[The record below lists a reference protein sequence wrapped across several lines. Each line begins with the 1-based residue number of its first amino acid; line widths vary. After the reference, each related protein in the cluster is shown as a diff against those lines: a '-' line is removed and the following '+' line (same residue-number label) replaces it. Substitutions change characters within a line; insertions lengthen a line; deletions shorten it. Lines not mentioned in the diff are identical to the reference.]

1 MMLVDFG
8 VPFDVA
14 FSLDEYERI
23 GLIVICGEI
32 KGGVFD
38 WDRVAWRDEKS

>member
-1 MMLVDFG
+1 MMLLDAG
-8 VPFDVA
+8 VPWDIA
-14 FSLDEYERI
+14 FSLDASERM

-38 WDRVAWRDEKS
+38 WDAMSWKDKK